1 MVFIEVFT
9 AVFLAEMCKLLI
21 DRYFKSKFEKQLDKI
36 EVELNKQIELARKNA
51 NNRGGDQ

>member
-36 EVELNKQIELARKNA
+36 EVELNKQIEIARKTSV
-51 NNRGGDQ
+51 NNREE

>member
-36 EVELNKQIELARKNA
+36 EVELNKQIEIARNNA
-51 NNRGGDQ
+51 NNRGGV